1 MTIRSV
7 TVESSIHERTL
18 KVRDRVIGGVLIF
31 FALLIHLA
39 FTSAATMETKSTFIM
54 TPGGVVR
61 GVMGDVVLPSRI
73 ILTVV
78 SILLAIS
85 GAALL
90 TVGSKGRSGLFL
102 MIGGAGLVFSFL
114 IFVSFDKRINFASL
128 FNSALTMSVPISLG
142 ALSGILCERS
152 GVTNIAVEGF
162 MLVAAMVGSIVG
174 SVTKNIWAGLMA
186 AMAASCLLSLVHSWL
201 SIRYKVNQVI
211 SGTVINIFSLG
222 LTSYISSMYLQNI
235 QSLNKTPRFPTVSI
249 PFLADIPFFGPVFFN
264 NSLFVFGMIILVLL
278 FNFLLF
284 RTRWGLRLRAVG
296 EHPKAADTLG
306 VDVFKTRYMAVLLSG
321 LVAGIAG
328 AYFSL
333 GSVGRFDEGMTA
345 GKGFISLAAMIFGS
359 WNPIPSFLAGVLFGF
374 ADALASAVSIL
385 GSPIPGQFINMLPY
399 VITMVVLGGV
409 VGKGVTGPASA
420 GVPYEK
426 E

>member
-1 MTIRSV
+1 MSFKTAEMEKTLQVRSA
-7 TVESSIHERTL
+7 L
-18 KVRDRVIGGVLIF
+18 NRDRVIGLVIIAFAAIVFFLFARGVDSD
-31 FALLIHLA
+31 
-39 FTSAATMETKSTFIM
+39 TVSTFIM
-54 TPGGVVR
+54 TPGGVTR
-61 GVMGDVVLPSRI
+61 GMAPDLTFPTRTSQIVLAG
-73 ILTVV
+73 L
-78 SILLAIS
+78 
-85 GAALL
+85 
-90 TVGSKGRSGLFL
+90 LFL
-102 MIGGAGLVFSFL
+102 IGVYLLVFGSNGRPNLFLVLGGVGLVFGFL
-114 IFVSFDKRINFASL
+114 IYVSMGKRLNFASL
-128 FNSALTMSVPISLG
+128 FNSALTMSVPIALG
-142 ALSGILCERS
+142 ALSGILSERS

-162 MLVAAMVGSIVG
+162 MLTAAMTGSIVG
-174 SVTKNIWAGLMA
+174 SVTRNIWFGLTG
-186 AMAASCLLSLVHSWL
+186 AMLSSGVLALVHAWL

-222 LTSYISSMYLQNI
+222 MTSYISSMYLQNI

-249 PFLADIPFFGPVFFN
+249 PLLADIPFFGPLLFN
-264 NSLFVFGMIILVLL
+264 NSLFVFGMLILVFL
-278 FNFLLF
+278 FNFLIF
-284 RTRWGLRLRAVG
+284 KTRWGLRLRSVG

-306 VDVFKTRYMAVLLSG
+306 VNVLQTRYVAVLLSG

-345 GKGFISLAAMIFGS
+345 GKGYISLAAMIFGG

-374 ADALASAVSIL
+374 ADSLASSVSIL

-409 VGKGVTGPASA
+409 VGKGNTGPASA

>member
-1 MTIRSV
+1 MNMRSV
-7 TVESSIHERTL
+7 TVESSIHARTL

-31 FALLIHLA
+31 FALLIYLA
-39 FTSAATMETKSTFIM
+39 FAAAAAPETTSTFIM
-54 TPGGVVR
+54 TPGGVIR
-61 GVMGDVVLPSRI
+61 GAMGDVVLPSRVV
-73 ILTVV
+73 LTVV
-78 SILLAIS
+78 SVFLAVL
-85 GAALL
+85 GVALFA
-90 TVGSKGRSGLFL
+90 VGSGGRSGLFL
-102 MIGGAGLVFSFL
+102 LIGGAGLVFSFL
-114 IFVSFDKRINFASL
+114 VFVSFDKRINFASL

-152 GVTNIAVEGF
+152 GITNIAVEGF

-174 SVTKNIWAGLMA
+174 SVTKNIWAGLLA

-235 QSLNKTPRFPTVSI
+235 QALNKTPRFPTVSV
-249 PFLADIPFFGPVFFN
+249 PVLADIPFFGPVFFN
-264 NSLFVFGMIILVLL
+264 NSLFVFGMIILVLI

-306 VDVFKTRYMAVLLSG
+306 VDVFKTRYVAVLLSG
-321 LVAGIAG
+321 LIAGIAG

-345 GKGFISLAAMIFGS
+345 GKGFISLAAMIFGG